1 MTVVR
6 VKVGR
11 ERDGILAGS
20 LLFEDYDHAIVRPCA
35 NASKGYVVTIGGI
48 ALWPA
53 AKAAGQKFISS
64 DLQGMAAEIVYHLLF
79 SIVPLLIFLT
89 ALSGAIGQRIGVGN
103 TVGEITIW
111 LRTEANLPASTVE
124 VVLTPI
130 EQVLANQTGGLISVG
145 AVLALWSGKN
155 AISALMKGL
164 NVAYG
169 VEETRPW
176 WKTWGIAI
184 GLTVA
189 LGLVAAVASFF
200 LLTGSALGASIAG
213 WLNLS
218 AAWQTAWSW
227 LRLPLIA
234 ILLAIVVS
242 FFYWIGPNRHARYQ
256 LITVGSIFT
265 VLLWTAA
272 TLGLGL
278 YFQYM
283 GGYVVAYGVLGG
295 LLGFLF
301 WLYLMSLILL
311 FGGQLNAIL
320 HPDPA
325 TDPATRVDRA
335 EARNAAAAPTPKE
348 RPATAA
354 GGPPATSAPAVKPS
368 PGIQDELRRW
378 RTELPSAEAAA
389 RRRLI
394 ARSGPDRQHRFVRAA
409 RLLGASAIAAL
420 SALVIS
426 LRGRR

>member
-1 MTVVR
+1 
-6 VKVGR
+6 
-11 ERDGILAGS
+11 
-20 LLFEDYDHAIVRPCA
+20 
-35 NASKGYVVTIGGI
+35 VVTIGGI
-48 ALWPA
+48 ELWPA
-53 AKAAGQKFISS
+53 AKTAVQKFMSS

-89 ALSGAIGQRIGVGN
+89 ALSGSIGQRIGVGN
-103 TVGEITIW
+103 TVAEITTW
-111 LRTEANLPASTVE
+111 LRTEANLPPSTVE

-200 LLTGSALGASIAG
+200 LLTSSALGQTIARR
-213 WLNLS
+213 LNLS
-218 AAWQTAWSW
+218 AAWETAWSW
-227 LRLPLIA
+227 LQLPLIA
-234 ILLAIVVS
+234 ILICLVVS

-256 LITVGSIFT
+256 LITIGSVFT

-320 HPDPA
+320 TPD
-325 TDPATRVDRA
+325 TEPATRVDRD
-335 EARNAAAAPTPKE
+335 EARDAAGASATSSGHPDPVAPKVAAPLTFAP
-348 RPATAA
+348 TAR
-354 GGPPATSAPAVKPS
+354 
-368 PGIQDELRRW
+368 IQDELRGW
-378 RTELPSAEAAA
+378 RIKLPSAEAAA
-389 RRRLI
+389 RHQAI
-394 ARSGPDRQHRFVRAA
+394 ARSGLDRQHRFVRAA
-409 RLLGASAIAAL
+409 RLLGASAIAGL
-420 SALVIS
+420 SALVIN
-426 LRGRR
+426 LRVRR